1 MSNDYHEKPVKE
13 VKAGKTENY
22 MALLKFSIKTVNRRQ
37 KETTKMGN

>member
-22 MALLKFSIKTVNRRQ
+22 MGLLKFSMKTVNRRQ